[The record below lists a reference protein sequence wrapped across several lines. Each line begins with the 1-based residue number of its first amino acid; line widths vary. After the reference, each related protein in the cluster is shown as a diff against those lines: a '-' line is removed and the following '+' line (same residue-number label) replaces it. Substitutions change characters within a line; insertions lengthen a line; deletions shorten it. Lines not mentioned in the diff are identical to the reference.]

1 MKVADVAGGREA
13 RTEVPSTFGSRLRI
27 VGPGLIMAATGV
39 GAGDMVSSLNAGT
52 EYGTIF
58 LWAIIIGALVKFYLT
73 EGIGRWYMATGR
85 TILEGWRSLGRF
97 VSGFFIV
104 YLLILTFVFGAAAM
118 SASALA
124 FTAMFPILPLWAWA
138 VLHGIFGFAICI
150 TGRYKLFERVMEFFV
165 GLMFVTIAGLAI
177 LLAPNIGE
185 LAAGVVPTEF
195 PEGSLLFILSLIGG
209 VGATFTLASYNYWVR
224 ERGWGSPPWIPM
236 MRLDL
241 IVGYAL
247 TAVFMVAMLVVG
259 AELLFASGEGI
270 SGEEGLVALADPIQ
284 ERFGVVARWLF
295 LIGFWAAATSSIV
308 GAWNG
313 SAYLFADSVRTS
325 RDVPDE
331 RAEEYLSEKSIYFR
345 GMLVWISFPSM
356 LLLFFGEP
364 VLLIIV
370 YAALGALFLPF
381 LSITLFWLLNSR
393 RVAPEHRNGIVSN
406 IVLVA
411 SVLLFAFL
419 GIQEIMGAA

>member
-1 MKVADVAGGREA
+1 
-13 RTEVPSTFGSRLRI
+13 
-27 VGPGLIMAATGV
+27 
-39 GAGDMVSSLNAGT
+39 
-52 EYGTIF
+52 
-58 LWAIIIGALVKFYLT
+58 
-73 EGIGRWYMATGR
+73 MATGY
-85 TILEGWRSLGRF
+85 TILKGWRSLGRF
-97 VSGFFIV
+97 VSGFFVV

-138 VLHGIFGFAICI
+138 VLHGIFGFAVCI
-150 TGRYKLFERVMEFFV
+150 TGRYKLFERIMEFFV
-165 GLMFVTIAGLAI
+165 ALMFVTIIGLAV
-177 LLAPNIGE
+177 LLAPNLGE
-185 LAAGVVPTEF
+185 LAVGIVPTKF
-195 PEGSLLFILSLIGG
+195 PEGSLLSVLSLIGG

-224 ERGWGSPPWIPM
+224 ERGWGSPSWIPM

-247 TAVFMVAMLVVG
+247 TALFMVAMLVVG
-259 AELLFASGEGI
+259 AEILFASGEGI

-345 GMLVWISFPSM
+345 AMLVWISFPSM

-370 YAALGALFLPF
+370 YAAMGALFLPF
-381 LSITLFWLLNSR
+381 LATTLLWLLNSR
-393 RVAPEHRNGIVSN
+393 RVSPEHRNGIVSN
-406 IVLVA
+406 IILVA
-411 SVLLFAFL
+411 SVLLFVFL
-419 GIQEIMGAA
+419 GVQEVLGSF

>member
-1 MKVADVAGGREA
+1 MADVANEREA
-13 RTEVPSTFGSRLRI
+13 RTEVPSSFGSRLRI

-52 EYGTIF
+52 VYGTIF
-58 LWAIIIGALVKFYLT
+58 LWAIIVGALVKFYLT
-73 EGIGRWYMATGR
+73 EGIGRWYMATGY
-85 TILEGWRSLGRF
+85 TILKGWRSLGRF
-97 VSGFFIV
+97 VSGFFVV

-138 VLHGIFGFAICI
+138 VLHGIFGF
-150 TGRYKLFERVMEFFV
+150 
-165 GLMFVTIAGLAI
+165 LMFITIVGLAI
-177 LLAPNIGE
+177 LLAPNLGE
-185 LAAGVVPTEF
+185 LAGGLVPTRF
-195 PEGSLLFILSLIGG
+195 PEGSLLSVLALIGG

-247 TAVFMVAMLVVG
+247 TALFMVAMLVVG
-259 AELLFASGEGI
+259 AELLFASGESI
-270 SGEEGLVALADPIQ
+270 SEEAGLVALADPIQ
-284 ERFGVVARWLF
+284 ERFGVLARWLF

-331 RAEEYLSEKSIYFR
+331 RAEEYLSEKSVYFR
-345 GMLVWISFPSM
+345 AMLVWISFPSM

-381 LSITLFWLLNSR
+381 LAITLLWLLNSQ

-406 IVLVA
+406 IILVA
-411 SVLLFAFL
+411 SVLLFVFL
-419 GIQEIMGAA
+419 GIQEVLGAA

>member
-1 MKVADVAGGREA
+1 MADIADEREA
-13 RTEVPSTFGSRLRI
+13 RTEAPSTFGSRLRF
-27 VGPGLIMAATGV
+27 VGPGLIIAATGV

-52 EYGTIF
+52 EYGMIF
-58 LWAIIIGALVKFYLT
+58 LWAILVGAFIKFYLT
-73 EGIGRWYMATGR
+73 EGIGRWYMATGQ
-85 TILEGWRSLGRF
+85 TILRGWRSLGRF
-97 VSGFFIV
+97 VSGFFVV
-104 YLLILTFVFGAAAM
+104 YLLILTFVFGGAAI

-124 FTAMFPILPLWAWA
+124 FSAMFPILPLEAWA
-138 VLHGIFGFAICI
+138 VLHGILGFVVCI
-150 TGRYKLFERVMEFFV
+150 IGRYKLFERIMEVFV
-165 GLMFVTIAGLAI
+165 ALMFITVVGLAI
-177 LLAPNIGE
+177 LLAPNLGE
-185 LAAGVVPTEF
+185 LASGVVPTRF

-241 IVGYAL
+241 IVGYIM

-259 AELLFASGEGI
+259 AELLFASGASI
-270 SGEEGLVALADPIQ
+270 SEEEGLVALADPIQ

-295 LIGFWAAATSSIV
+295 LVGFWAAATSSIV

-313 SAYLFADSVRTS
+313 LAYLFADAVRTS
-325 RDVPDE
+325 RDVPEE
-331 RAEEYLSEKSIYFR
+331 RAEEYLSEKSVYFR
-345 GMLVWISFPSM
+345 GMLVWITFPPM
-356 LLLFFGEP
+356 LLLFFQQP

-381 LSITLFWLLNSR
+381 LAITLLWLLNSR

-406 IVLVA
+406 IILVA
-411 SVLLFAFL
+411 SVLLFVFL
-419 GIQEIMGAA
+419 GIQEVLGAA

>member
-1 MKVADVAGGREA
+1 MADVTGEREV
-13 RTEVPSTFGSRLRI
+13 RTEVPSTFGSRLKI

-52 EYGTIF
+52 VYGTIF
-58 LWAIIIGALVKFYLT
+58 LWAILVGALVKFYLT
-73 EGIGRWYMATGR
+73 EGIGRWYMATGY
-85 TILEGWRSLGRF
+85 TILKGWRSLGRF
-97 VSGFFIV
+97 VSGFFVV

-138 VLHGIFGFAICI
+138 VLHGIFGFLVCI
-150 TGRYKLFERVMEFFV
+150 TGRYGLFERVMEFFV
-165 GLMFVTIAGLAI
+165 ALMFVTIIGLAI
-177 LLAPNIGE
+177 LLAPNLGE
-185 LAAGVVPTEF
+185 LAIGVVPTRF
-195 PEGSLLFILSLIGG
+195 PEGSLLSVLALIGG

-247 TAVFMVAMLVVG
+247 TALFMVAMLVVG
-259 AELLFASGEGI
+259 AELLFASGQSI
-270 SGEEGLVALADPIQ
+270 SEEAGLVALADPIQ

-313 SAYLFADSVRTS
+313 SAYLFADAVRTS

-331 RAEEYLSEKSIYFR
+331 RAEEYLSEKSVYFR
-345 GMLVWISFPSM
+345 AMLVWISFPSM

-370 YAALGALFLPF
+370 YAAMGALFLPF
-381 LSITLFWLLNSR
+381 LAITLLWLLNSR

-406 IVLVA
+406 IILVA
-411 SVLLFAFL
+411 SVLLFVFL
-419 GIQEIMGAA
+419 GIQEVLGAA

>member
-1 MKVADVAGGREA
+1 MADVTGEREV

-52 EYGTIF
+52 VYGTIF
-58 LWAIIIGALVKFYLT
+58 LWAIIVGALVKFYLT
-73 EGIGRWYMATGR
+73 EGIGHWYMATGY
-85 TILEGWRSLGRF
+85 TILKGWRSLGRF
-97 VSGFFIV
+97 VSGFFVV

-138 VLHGIFGFAICI
+138 VLHGIFGFAVCI
-150 TGRYKLFERVMEFFV
+150 TGRYKLFERIMEFFV
-165 GLMFVTIAGLAI
+165 ALMFVTIIGLAI
-177 LLAPNIGE
+177 LLAPNLGE
-185 LAAGVVPTEF
+185 LAGGVVPTEL
-195 PEGSLLFILSLIGG
+195 PRGSLLSVLSLIGG

-247 TAVFMVAMLVVG
+247 TALFMVAMLVVG
-259 AELLFASGEGI
+259 AELLFASGESI

-331 RAEEYLSEKSIYFR
+331 YLSEKSIYFR
-345 GMLVWISFPSM
+345 AMLVWISFPSM
-356 LLLFFGEP
+356 LLLFLGEP

-381 LSITLFWLLNSR
+381 LAITLLWLLNSR
-393 RVAPEHRNGIVSN
+393 RVASEYRNGIVSN
-406 IVLVA
+406 IALGA
-411 SVLLFAFL
+411 SVLLFIVL
-419 GIQEIMGAA
+419 GVQEVLGTL